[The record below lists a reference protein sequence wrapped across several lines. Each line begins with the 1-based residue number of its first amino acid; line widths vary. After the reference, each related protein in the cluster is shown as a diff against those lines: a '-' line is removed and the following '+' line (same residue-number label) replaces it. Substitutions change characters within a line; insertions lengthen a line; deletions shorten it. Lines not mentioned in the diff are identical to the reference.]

1 MSLRLRWT
9 RMRLASSCL
18 SAVCLTAIALFAPML
33 LSGQGTGGRIV
44 GRVIDPSGAVLGNV
58 KVTATNDA
66 TGVAHDSNSNDSG
79 DYTFPDLPVG
89 TYSLTFDLSGFK
101 KAVRHSITL
110 DVNQV
115 ITLNMTMQL
124 GATQEVV
131 DVTSE
136 APLVE
141 TSSTQLGAVV
151 NNRSVNELPL
161 NARDTYQF
169 LQLQPGV
176 QSQLGS
182 SGGTFYGSDSAGS
195 VSVNGGR
202 DRANNFS
209 VNGGDANDQF
219 VNLPTIQP
227 TPDAIEEF
235 RVISNTFDAEYG
247 RNSGAV
253 VNVVTKSGTN
263 QWHGNVYEYFR
274 NKVLNAQG
282 YFNTVKPQFNQNQF
296 GGTFGG
302 PIRKDRTFFFTSFEG
317 RRLRQ
322 GVSGEIVPIPSTQE
336 LPTVTQG
343 GSVFAGGFPLCW
355 PGTGPNTPNPCTPNQ
370 INDPF
375 LANALNGRPGCT
387 AAINALGGTTP
398 AAGVSW
404 GSPYNTTGPVGI
416 FPTDTNGNA
425 TVPTACMDPVAVDLL
440 RFVPAANRPDGT
452 YQAVPTSPDNQNQF
466 TFRFDHHIN
475 DHQSFSFYYY
485 FTDDASLQ
493 PFYNFQASGANI
505 PGFGAKVNSRYQ
517 QFNPSHTWTISNS
530 LVNEARFT
538 YMREGQLTFQHPQNT
553 GSVQSSCTSAVAPG
567 VCFGGTS
574 DSSAGP
580 NSIQGQL
587 GTNPQYGITT
597 GLPPNHTGV
606 PFVSVSG
613 GFAIGNGWEGEL
625 PQVGNSFMWTDN
637 LTWVKGNHTFKFGGD
652 IRRARFDQTLYYN
665 VSGEFTFNSST
676 ANSVQYNDNYP
687 TYLLGLADSY
697 VQGSAQRENVRTTG
711 VYAFAQDSWK
721 IKPSLTLNYGLR
733 WELDTPLTDVLHHV
747 QTFRP
752 GQNTT
757 QYPCILTSTE
767 QTNFGATNCAD
778 AGVQPTGLVVPGDKG
793 VPNGMTQTYYKAFA
807 PRVGIAYS
815 PNFTDGFLGKVF
827 GANGKTSIRSGW
839 GMFYNPMEQLV
850 LEQFGA
856 EPPFGG
862 STFLP
867 GTFFN
872 TPFVAQNGTVNPNPF
887 NGILS
892 PKPGTPTDW
901 ASFRPMLLYGD
912 FQPHMRTQYTAQ
924 YNFTIQRELAKD
936 IVLQLG
942 YVGSQ
947 GHRLLASHDINAAN
961 PQTCLDMYNISQY
974 YAPLLP
980 DGSPNPNANAS
991 LNSAYACG
999 PFAEDNQFILPAN
1012 SIPAGFTLHMPYGSV
1027 AQYGSGNPAL
1037 NLVGVRPY
1045 SSPGCDPTGAPFT
1058 IKTGCPVDGVPV
1070 FTNIFAEDTI
1080 AASGYNSFQAS
1091 LEKRFSHGLQLQAA
1105 YTFSKS
1111 LDWAS
1116 SFEETV
1122 NPFNWKASRA
1132 LSLFNSKQRFVIN
1145 YVWAIPT
1152 RKFEGVKGK
1161 VLDDWQLS
1169 GIISLQSG
1177 FPIRI
1182 QTQDDNELISSLF
1195 FLGAGAPQMTG
1206 NTPQILS
1213 PKVLTAN
1220 DGTACTSPSTQTCAH
1235 YYLNPAQFS
1244 DPTLGTFATTPRSI
1258 CCGPGENQWDITVAK
1273 KISLDEARY
1282 FQFRA
1287 DIFNLFNKTQF
1298 VNPDGNFSNTTFGQ
1312 VLQARD
1318 PRLVQFAL
1326 KFYF

>member
-1 MSLRLRWT
+1 MPSLRPRSSKPCLYT
-9 RMRLASSCL
+9 AHLKTLCLALVLCL
-18 SAVCLTAIALFAPML
+18 FLPTVSPA
-33 LSGQGTGGRIV
+33 QGTGGRIL
-44 GRVIDPSGAVLGNV
+44 GRIADPTGAVLSGV

-66 TGVAHDSNSNDSG
+66 TSVGVDTVSNDSG
-79 DYTFPDLPVG
+79 DYVFPNLPVG
-89 TYSLTFDLSGFK
+89 TYSLSFDQTGFK
-101 KAVRHSITL
+101 NIVRHSITL

-115 ITLNMTMQL
+115 ITLNTTMQV
-124 GATQEVV
+124 GRAQEVV
-131 DVTSE
+131 DVTAE
-136 APLVE
+136 APLVD

-161 NARDTYQF
+161 NARDSYQF

-202 DRANNFS
+202 SRANNFS

-302 PIRKDRTFFFTSFEG
+302 PLRKDRTFFFTSYEG
-317 RRLRQ
+317 RRVRQ
-322 GVSGEIVPIPSTQE
+322 GVSGQTVFVPTPAERTGDFSANGAFT
-336 LPTVTQG
+336 G
-343 GSVFAGGFPLCW
+343 GIDASS
-355 PGTGPNTPNPCTPNQ
+355 GT
-370 INDPF
+370 PF
-375 LANALNGRPGCT
+375 LAQALDGRPGCDS
-387 AAINALGGTTP
+387 ALGISSI
-398 AAGVSW
+398 AGLPTQPNPNNNNQ
-404 GSPYNTTGPVGI
+404 PYIPWAEV
-416 FPTDTNGNA
+416 FPSS
-425 TVPTACMDPVAVDLL
+425 VIPTACQDPVAIDLL
-440 RFVPAANRPDGT
+440 RFVPGANRQDGT
-452 YQAVPTSPDNQNQF
+452 YQAVPTNPDNQDQF
-466 TFRFDHHIN
+466 TVRLDHHIN
-475 DHQSFSFYYY
+475 DRQSFSFYYY
-485 FTDDASLQ
+485 YTDDKNLQ

-505 PGFGAKVNSRYQ
+505 PGFGAKVGSRYQ
-517 QFNPSHTWTISNS
+517 QFNPSHTWTISNA
-530 LVNEARFT
+530 LVNEFRFT
-538 YMREGQLTFQHPQNT
+538 YMREGQLTFQHPQST
-553 GSVQSSCTSAVAPG
+553 GPVQASCTSAVAAG
-567 VCFGGTS
+567 ECFGGTS
-574 DSSAGP
+574 DSTFV
-580 NSIQGQL
+580 QGQL
-587 GTNPQYGITT
+587 GTDPKYGITT
-597 GLPPNHTGV
+597 GLPSGRTGV
-606 PFVSVSG
+606 PFVSVGG

-625 PQVGNSFMWTDN
+625 PQVGNSFMWADN
-637 LTWVKGNHTFKFGGD
+637 LTWIKGNHQFKFGGD
-652 IRRARFDQTLYYN
+652 VRRARFDQTLYYN
-665 VSGEFTFNSST
+665 VSGQFTFNSST
-676 ANSVQYNDNYP
+676 LNSIGSADNYP
-687 TYLLGLADSY
+687 GYLLGIPDSY

-711 VYAFAQDSWK
+711 VYLFAQDSWK
-721 IKPSLTLNYGLR
+721 INPSLTLNYGLR
-733 WELDTPLTDVLHHV
+733 WELDTPLADALHHV

-752 GQNTT
+752 GQNSTV
-757 QYPCILTSTE
+757 YPCVLTPAEQASFGVST
-767 QTNFGATNCAD
+767 CAE

-793 VPNGMTQTYYKAFA
+793 IPSGLTQTYYNAFA
-807 PRVGIAYS
+807 PRIGIAYS
-815 PNFTDGFLGKVF
+815 PNFTSGALGRLF
-827 GANGKTSIRSGW
+827 GANGKSSIRAGW
-839 GMFYNPMEQLV
+839 GLFYNPMEQLV

-867 GTFFN
+867 STFFN
-872 TPFVAQNGTVNPNPF
+872 TPFIGQTGTVSPNPF

-892 PKPGTPTDW
+892 PAPNTPQDW

-912 FQPHMRTQYTAQ
+912 FQPKMRTQYTAQ
-924 YNFTIQRELAKD
+924 YNFTVQRELAKD
-936 IVLQLG
+936 MVLQLG

-961 PQTCLDMYNISQY
+961 PQTCLDIMTL
-974 YAPLLP
+974 A
-980 DGSPNPNANAS
+980 GANAS
-991 LNSAYACG
+991 SVTSYGVNASCG
-999 PFAEDNQFILPAN
+999 PFQEDNQFSVTLPASN
-1012 SIPAGFTLHMPYGSV
+1012 GALLPNGFHLPNGSTVQAAGQTLSF
-1027 AQYGSGNPAL
+1027 
-1037 NLVGVRPY
+1037 VGLRPY
-1045 SSPGCDPTGAPFT
+1045 SSPNCNALTGA
-1058 IKTGCPVDGVPV
+1058 GCPLDGVPV

-1080 AASGYNSFQAS
+1080 APSAYNSFQAS
-1091 LEKRFSHGLQLQAA
+1091 LEKRFSHGLQFQAA

-1122 NPFNWKASRA
+1122 NPFNYKASRA

-1145 YVWAIPT
+1145 YVWDIPS
-1152 RKFEGVKGK
+1152 RKYSGFAGK

-1169 GIISLQSG
+1169 GIIQFQSG

-1195 FLGAGAPQMTG
+1195 FLGAGAPQLSG
-1206 NTPQILS
+1206 PLQILN
-1213 PKVLTAN
+1213 PKKN
-1220 DGTACTSPSTQTCAH
+1220 GGQ
-1235 YYLNPAQFS
+1235 YLNPAQFS

-1258 CCGPGENQWDITVAK
+1258 CCGPGENQWDITVSKRIALSESK
-1273 KISLDEARY
+1273 Y

-1298 VNPDGNFSNTTFGQ
+1298 VNPDGNFSNTTFGLIQ
-1312 VLQARD
+1312 QARD

>member
-1 MSLRLRWT
+1 MPSLRPRWSE
-9 RMRLASSCL
+9 LCLCSAYLKALCL
-18 SAVCLTAIALFAPML
+18 SLIVCLAFPAI
-33 LSGQGTGGRIV
+33 LSAQGTGGRIL
-44 GRVIDPSGAVLGNV
+44 GRVADPTGAVLSSV
-58 KVTATNDA
+58 RVIATNEA
-66 TGVAHDSNSNDSG
+66 TGVSHDALSNDSG
-79 DYTFPDLPVG
+79 DYVFPNLPVG
-89 TYSLTFDLSGFK
+89 TYTLTFELAGFK
-101 KAVRHSITL
+101 KDVRKSIAL

-124 GATQEVV
+124 GAAQEVV

-136 APLVE
+136 APLVD

-263 QWHGNVYEYFR
+263 QWHGDVYEYFR

-282 YFNTVKPQFNQNQF
+282 FFNSVKPQFNQNQF

-302 PIRKDRTFFFTSFEG
+302 PIKKDRTFFFVSFEG
-317 RRLRQ
+317 RRVRQ
-322 GVSGEIVPIPSTQE
+322 GVSGELVPVPNSSERSGDFSSEST
-336 LPTVTQG
+336 
-343 GSVFAGGFPLCW
+343 FAGGISDPFVAQALDGRPNCDSALGLPAGGIFNLYTSTNSSSSSPLPW
-355 PGTGPNTPNPCTPNQ
+355 GGTGGVFPSNTIP
-370 INDPF
+370 
-375 LANALNGRPGCT
+375 
-387 AAINALGGTTP
+387 
-398 AAGVSW
+398 S
-404 GSPYNTTGPVGI
+404 
-416 FPTDTNGNA
+416 
-425 TVPTACMDPVAVDLL
+425 ACMDPVSVDIL
-440 RFVPAANRPDGT
+440 RFVPSANLSSGN
-452 YQAVPTSPDNQNQF
+452 YQAVPTSPDTQNQF
-466 TFRFDHHIN
+466 TIRFDHHIN

-485 FTDDASLQ
+485 FTDDATLQ

-517 QFNPSHTWTISNS
+517 QYNPSHTWTISNS

-538 YMREGQLTFQHPQNT
+538 YMREGQLTFQHPQTTNA
-553 GSVQSSCTSAVAPG
+553 VQASCSSAAAQA
-567 VCFGGTS
+567 VCFNGTS
-574 DSSAGP
+574 DSSTINGLISS
-580 NSIQGQL
+580 SISDP
-587 GTNPQYGITT
+587 TKAGITT
-597 GLPPNHTGV
+597 GLPASHTGV
-606 PFVSVSG
+606 PFVDVSG
-613 GFAIGNGWEGEL
+613 SFAIGNGWEGEL
-625 PQVGNSFMWTDN
+625 PQVGNSFMWADN
-637 LTWVKGNHTFKFGGD
+637 LTWVKSNHTFKFGAD
-652 IRRARFDQTLYYN
+652 VRRSRFDQTLYYN
-665 VSGEFTFNSST
+665 VSGQFTFDSST
-676 ANSVQYNDNYP
+676 SNAILADNNYP
-687 TYLLGLADSY
+687 GYLLGLVDNY
-697 VQGSAQRENVRTTG
+697 VQGSAQRENVRSTG
-711 VYAFAQDSWK
+711 LYLFAQDSWK

-733 WELDTPLTDVLHHV
+733 WELDTPLADVLRHV

-752 GQNTT
+752 GQNTA
-757 QYPCILTSTE
+757 QYPCYLTPDE
-767 QTNFGATNCAD
+767 QSAFGASDCAS

-793 VPNGMTQTYYKAFA
+793 VPAGMTQTYYKAFA
-807 PRVGIAYS
+807 PRVGIAWS
-815 PNFTDGFLGKVF
+815 PDK
-827 GANGKTSIRSGW
+827 AGKTSIRAGW

-867 GTFFN
+867 STFFN
-872 TPFVAQNGTVNPNPF
+872 TPFVAQGGFLNPNPF

-912 FQPHMRTQYTAQ
+912 FQPKMRTQYTAQ
-924 YNFTIQRELAKD
+924 YNFTIQRQLARD
-936 IVLQLG
+936 LVLQLG

-947 GHRLLASHDINAAN
+947 GHRLLASHDINPGN
-961 PQTCLDMYNISQY
+961 PQTCVDLNNISTYWAGQGNQD
-974 YAPLLP
+974 L
-980 DGSPNPNANAS
+980 SNAYS
-991 LNSAYACG
+991 CG
-999 PFAEDNQFILPAN
+999 PFFADNQFVLPAN
-1012 SIPAGFTLHMPYGSV
+1012 SIPAGFTLHMPYGST
-1027 AQYGSGNPAL
+1027 AQYGPGNPAL
-1037 NLVGVRPY
+1037 NLVGLRPY
-1045 SSPGCDPTGAPFT
+1045 SSPNCNPTGAPFT
-1058 IKTGCPVDGVPV
+1058 TGTGCPVDGIPV
-1070 FTNIFAEDTI
+1070 FSNIFAEDTI
-1080 AASGYNSFQAS
+1080 AASAYNSVQAS
-1091 LEKRFSHGLQLQAA
+1091 VEKRFSRGLQFQAA

-1122 NPFNWKASRA
+1122 NPFNYKASRA

-1145 YVWAIPT
+1145 YVWDIPV
-1152 RKFEGVKGK
+1152 RKFSGFKGK

-1169 GIISLQSG
+1169 GIVQLQSG

-1195 FLGAGAPQMTG
+1195 FLGAGAPQMAG
-1206 NTPQILS
+1206 NKPQILD
-1213 PKVLTAN
+1213 PKVLLHADGSPCN
-1220 DGTACTSPSTQTCAH
+1220 DNVGCAH
-1235 YYLNPAQFS
+1235 YYLNPGQFS

-1258 CCGPGENQWDITVAK
+1258 CCGPGENQWDITVSK
-1273 KISLDEARY
+1273 RITLSESRY
-1282 FQFRA
+1282 FQFRT